1 MATILTYPVD
11 VKYPTNITNFR
22 KAVRDVNTSGGG
34 GMPTYNNIS
43 VSSSSQGSW
52 ENSGGGYTGGN
63 VNDIYSRRPVSDS
76 YAGFQ
81 FKGETSSNGL
91 EMKKYIDIGDGG
103 LRYSGSSFSASY
115 KSSHMNNVTSCWGI
129 LNAYGMQSRNSCHGV
144 IDKIGLRL
152 RHYSRSEI
160 LIVQCTQKL
169 GSYQTVTA
177 RYAGAEPIVFGYGVP
192 SDQLSHYTNSGYRFL
207 GFRLQ
212 LRLSRAGS
220 GTKTD
225 ALRIGITGLTPGFGD
240 YNNRWDAT
248 AKRIICRQHDTAYSN
263 ANRTYYIEAG

>member
-11 VKYPTNITNFR
+11 VKYPTNTTNFR
-22 KAVRDVNTSGGG
+22 QVARDVNTSGGG

-43 VSSSSQGSW
+43 ESSSSQSGW

-63 VNDIYSRRPVSDS
+63 VNDIYSRRSISNS

-91 EMKKYIDIGDGG
+91 QMKKYIDIGDGG
-103 LRYSGSSFSASY
+103 LRSSGYGFSSSY

-129 LNAYGMQSRNSCHGV
+129 LNVYGMQDRNSCHGV

-152 RHYSRSEI
+152 RHYSRNEI
-160 LIVQCTQKL
+160 HIVECTQKL
-169 GSYQTVTA
+169 GDYQTITA
-177 RYAGAEPIVFGYGVP
+177 RYAGAGAIVFGYGVP
-192 SDQLSHYTNSGYRFL
+192 SSQLSHYTNSGYRFL

-212 LRLSRAGS
+212 LRLHRAGS

-225 ALRIGITGLTPGFGD
+225 ALRMGITALTPGFGN
-240 YNNRWDAT
+240 YNNSWNSN
-248 AKRIICRQHDTAYSN
+248 AKRIICRKHNTTYSN
-263 ANRTYYIEAG
+263 ANSTYYIEAG